1 MVKLGTGF
9 ILVFNLVKCG
19 NEPARYLTWG
29 GEGGSLLFCVGH
41 TMDCVW
47 CRLGGSLLLFF
58 LLSRVSRKC
67 NGVCCAWLR
76 CIGAL
81 LAHSVL
87 SEHTLVKICV
97 P

>member
-47 CRLGGSLLLFF
+47 CMGGEAWWKLAT
-58 LLSRVSRKC
+58 LLSAV
-67 NGVCCAWLR
+67 
-76 CIGAL
+76 
-81 LAHSVL
+81 
-87 SEHTLVKICV
+87 
-97 P
+97 